1 MTAAIEIPATT
12 LAWLTAGE
20 NPAVSVLVRRELMG
34 EPPSPALDALWERRN
49 AYAPVARILGLM
61 QPDGSWDRPSQDYRK
76 YGGSLWQVHFLGE
89 LYANGDDERVQ
100 AAAAYAFSRQLEDG
114 SWSCNGRP
122 AASIPCLTANVGR
135 ALARLGYARDER
147 LTRALA
153 YCVRLLDTF
162 GCLTCGA
169 IYSQTD
175 DKPKDWG
182 ASSSTL
188 NGYCHMLAPKLLLF
202 LAEVP
207 RELWPEGADR
217 LRDECVRVLRDKQ
230 VLRCLPEEAGE
241 FFNIFYT
248 AKSGE
253 RAGLREQ
260 YLASHPQLHYKDK
273 PGWLRFGYPL
283 SYNSDALESLWALLR
298 NGEQVRDEYRPAIEA
313 VRLETTPEMSW
324 KLRNSFNGK
333 MLADVEEKGQPSR
346 WLTYRALRVLAWD
359 AGATAVEYVI
369 LISLVAAV
377 IIFAVFAIG
386 GYLDGFF
393 EAAARIF

>member
-1 MTAAIEIPATT
+1 MTATTEIPAST
-12 LAWLTAGE
+12 LAWLTADE
-20 NPAVSVLVRRELMG
+20 NPAVAVLVRRELMG
-34 EPPSPALDALWERRN
+34 EPPSPALDTLWAQRN
-49 AYAPVARILGLM
+49 SYAPVARILDLV

-89 LYANGDDERVQ
+89 LYADGEDERVQ
-100 AAAAYAFSRQLEDG
+100 AAVRYAFSRQLEDG

-122 AASIPCLTANVGR
+122 SASIPCLTANVGR
-135 ALARLGYARDER
+135 ALARLGYAHDER
-147 LTRALA
+147 LARALG
-153 YCVRLLDTF
+153 YCVKLFETF

-169 IYSQTD
+169 IYSQAD
-175 DKPKDWG
+175 DKPKDGG

-207 RELWPEGADR
+207 EDLWPEGAR
-217 LRDECVRVLRDKQ
+217 GLRDECVRVLRDRQ
-230 VLRCLPEEAGE
+230 VHRCLPEEAGE
-241 FFNIFYT
+241 FFDIFYT
-248 AKSGE
+248 ARSGE
-253 RAGLREQ
+253 RTGLREQ
-260 YLASHPQLHYKDK
+260 YLAGHPELHYKDK

-283 SYNSDALESLWALLR
+283 SYNSDALEALWALVQL
-298 NGEQVRDEYRPAIEA
+298 GEPVREEYRPAIEA
-313 VRLETTPEMSW
+313 VRSAATPDMRW

-333 MLADVEEKGQPSR
+333 MLADVEEKGRPSR

-359 AGATAVEYVI
+359 AGAIAVEYVI

-386 GYLDGFF
+386 GHLNGFF
-393 EAAARIF
+393 EAAAKVF

>member
-1 MTAAIEIPATT
+1 MIAGVEIPEATIE
-12 LAWLTAGE
+12 WLTARDS
-20 NPAVSVLVRRELMG
+20 PAVACLVRGELLG
-34 EPPSPALDALWERRN
+34 EPPSAALDRLWAGRN
-49 AYAPVARILGLM
+49 AYAPVARILELM
-61 QPDGSWDRPSQDYRK
+61 HPDGSWDRPSQDYRK

-89 LYANGDDERVQ
+89 LYADGDDERVQ
-100 AAAAYAFSRQLEDG
+100 AAARYAFSRQLDDG

-122 AASIPCLTANVGR
+122 PASIPCLTANVGR

-147 LTRALA
+147 LTAALA
-153 YCVRLLDTF
+153 YCVKLLDTF

-188 NGYCHMLAPKLLLF
+188 NGYCHMLAPKMLLF

-207 RELWPEGADR
+207 PDCWPAGADH

-230 VLRCLPEEAGE
+230 VMRCLPEEAGE
-241 FFNIFYT
+241 FFDIFYT
-248 AKSGE
+248 AKSHE
-253 RAGLREQ
+253 RDGLRDQ
-260 YLASHPQLHYKDK
+260 YLAGHPQLHYKDK

-283 SYNSDALESLWALLR
+283 SYNSDALEALLALALH
-298 NGEQVRDEYRPAIEA
+298 NEPMRDEYGPALDV
-313 VRLETTPEMSW
+313 VRAAADSEMRW

-346 WLTYRALRVLAWD
+346 WLTYRALRVLRHF
-359 AGATAVEYVI
+359 GA
-369 LISLVAAV
+369 
-377 IIFAVFAIG
+377 
-386 GYLDGFF
+386 
-393 EAAARIF
+393 